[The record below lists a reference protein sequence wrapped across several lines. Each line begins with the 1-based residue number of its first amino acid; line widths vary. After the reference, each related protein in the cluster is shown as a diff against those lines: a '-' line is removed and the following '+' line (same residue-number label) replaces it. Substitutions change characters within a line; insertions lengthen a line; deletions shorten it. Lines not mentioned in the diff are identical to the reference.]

1 MEVKFEQILEQSNR
15 VKNYIKSDIAE
26 LADKNLNW
34 KLNEKK
40 WSVLEVVSHL
50 NRVYEKYLDN
60 FDLAI
65 EGAPD
70 LMNSDVQAYQSTL
83 LGRLSIYSMKPKGKK
98 RRFKMKTFDFF
109 NPVSEPEKKNE
120 TIDLF
125 IANKERFNSLIKQA
139 RKKNLRGI
147 KMPTALGEKMKF
159 YVPECFRF
167 ILAHEERHLV
177 QIASILEE
185 QK

>member
-26 LADKNLNW
+26 LSDKKLNW
-34 KLNEKK
+34 KPNEKK
-40 WSVLEVVSHL
+40 WSALEVVSHL

-60 FDLAI
+60 FELAI
-65 EGAPD
+65 GGAPD
-70 LMNSDVQAYQSTL
+70 LINADAQEYQSTL

-109 NPVSEPEKKNE
+109 NPVSEPEKRNE

-125 IANKERFNSLIKQA
+125 IANKERFNDLIKQA
-139 RKKNLRGI
+139 RNKNLRGI

-167 ILAHEERHLV
+167 ILAHEERHIV
-177 QIASILEE
+177 QIAGLLD
-185 QK
+185 QNK

>member
-1 MEVKFEQILEQSNR
+1 MEVNFEQILQQSNKI
-15 VKNYIKSDIAE
+15 KNYIKSDVAE
-26 LADKNLNW
+26 LPDSQLNW
-34 KLNEKK
+34 KASEKK
-40 WSVLEVVSHL
+40 WSALEVVSHL
-50 NRVYEKYLDN
+50 NRVYEIYLDN
-60 FDLAI
+60 FQKAI
-65 EGAPD
+65 TSSPD
-70 LMNSDVQAYQSTL
+70 LPLDETLDYQSTI

-120 TIDLF
+120 TINLF
-125 IANKERFNSLIKQA
+125 LKNKEIFNELIKKA
-139 RKKNLRGI
+139 RGKNLKNV

-167 ILAHEERHLV
+167 ILAHEERHVV

-185 QK
+185 ME